1 MTPTDSPLRDQL
13 EFADTD
19 SLLRDDVRNL
29 GAMVGDQFVVASG
42 HKPGERV
49 ITDGLQKIK
58 PGQKVT
64 LAKPKAAP
72 ARAGKP

>member
-1 MTPTDSPLRDQL
+1 MI
-13 EFADTD
+13 
-19 SLLRDDVRNL
+19 
-29 GAMVGDQFVVASG
+29 GDQFVVASG
-42 HKPGERV
+42 LKPGERV

-72 ARAGKP
+72 APAGKP